1 MAKKDE
7 KKRVG
12 PGRAERVADR
22 LHSAGIHLLR
32 LLRKEDDASG
42 VTAPHLS
49 VLSVL
54 VFGGGPRT
62 LGELAAI
69 EQVTPPSMTRLVRN
83 LEAQEL
89 VERET
94 DPQDRR
100 VTRVRATKRGRK
112 VLEEARARR
121 LATLAER
128 LQRLDRGE
136 VDALEEAAAL
146 IERVVRG
153 EP

>member
-22 LHSAGIHLLR
+22 LHSSAIHLLR

-54 VFGGGPRT
+54 GFGGAKT
-62 LGELAAI
+62 LGELAAV

-94 DPQDRR
+94 DPDDRR

-112 VLEEARARR
+112 VLEDARARR
-121 LATLAER
+121 LATLAGR
-128 LQRLDRGE
+128 LQRLERGE

-146 IERVVRG
+146 VERVVRG
-153 EP
+153 GG